1 MLSNDNT
8 LSMTII
14 VNCICT
20 VYQFSV
26 KSIRILNFSCDS
38 SSISHNVGLSVCQS
52 VCRSVCRSVC
62 LCSTSFI
69 DAFWPCKCII
79 VAIVVVSN
87 LVSVVDIF
95 LAANDLY
102 K

>member
-1 MLSNDNT
+1 MSVCLSVC
-8 LSMTII
+8 LS
-14 VNCICT
+14 
-20 VYQFSV
+20 
-26 KSIRILNFSCDS
+26 
-38 SSISHNVGLSVCQS
+38 VGLSV
-52 VCRSVCRSVC
+52 R
-62 LCSTSFI
+62 LWTTSFI